1 VVSFGLKRRVY
12 DALPDAI
19 RQPLAWIP
27 FRYVAGPSYRRTFDR
42 GRELDRAPRSELLAY
57 QERELGRML
66 AFAVDQ
72 VPAYRALRATV
83 ARLAPFEALR
93 AFPLLSKDDLQ
104 ADMARFLPRDF
115 ERIPHY
121 ECTTGGTTGNQLKF
135 YVDNDSQSVELAFL
149 HRQWARVGYTPA
161 RRKATFRGVH
171 FPRRTDGC
179 YWQSNP
185 VYNELQFSPF
195 HMNDATLDR
204 YWERLVRYR
213 PAFLHGYPSAIAL
226 LAGFLKRRG
235 LARSYRGL
243 EAVLLGSEA
252 LEPDDKDEIETA
264 FGARA
269 YSWYGHSERVV
280 LGGECEKSPSY
291 HHFADYGV
299 LEILDADARDVA
311 PGERGEIVGTGLT
324 NRSLPLIRYRT
335 GDRARRLEPRCACG
349 RALDRF
355 DGVEGRWKR
364 EYVIGRNGSRIS
376 PAALNMHGPFFD
388 RVRRYQYYQS
398 VPGRMELRVV
408 IAPGFGAEDSR
419 ALLEA
424 FREKTGDELEVEL
437 RVVDDIPLTERGK
450 LRRLIQ
456 EIPGIG
462 APPPRG

>member
-1 VVSFGLKRRVY
+1 MVSFGLKRRVY
-12 DALPDAI
+12 DALPEVI
-19 RQPLAWIP
+19 KQPLGWIP
-27 FRYVAGPSYRRTFDR
+27 FRYIAGSSYRRTLER
-42 GRELDRAPRSELLAY
+42 GRSLDRAPRTDLLAY
-57 QERELGRML
+57 QERELGRVL
-66 AFAVDQ
+66 AFTTEQ

-93 AFPLLSKDDLQ
+93 AFPLLSKDELQ

-121 ECTTGGTTGNQLKF
+121 ECTTGGTTGNQLKL
-135 YVDNDSQSVELAFL
+135 YVDNDSQSVEIAFL

-161 RRKATFRGVH
+161 RRKATVRGVH
-171 FPRRTDGC
+171 FRHLAQGR

-195 HMNDATLDR
+195 HMNDGTLAD
-204 YWERLVRYR
+204 YWERLVHFR
-213 PAFLHGYPSAIAL
+213 PAFLHGYPSAIVL
-226 LAGFLKRRG
+226 LAGFLGRRG
-235 LARSYRGL
+235 LAGSYRGL

-252 LEPDDKDEIETA
+252 LDPGDRQEIEGVL
-264 FGARA
+264 GARA
-269 YSWYGHSERVV
+269 FSWYGHSERVV
-280 LGGECEKSPSY
+280 LGGECEVSTSY

-299 LEILDADARDVA
+299 LEIVDDEGREVTLGD
-311 PGERGEIVGTGLT
+311 RGEIVGTGLL

-355 DGVEGRWKR
+355 DEVEGRWQR

-398 VPGRMELRVV
+398 TPGRMELRLMVGE
-408 IAPGFGAEDSR
+408 GFGPQDER
-419 ALLEA
+419 ALIEA

-437 RVVDDIPLTERGK
+437 RVVEDIPLTARGK

-456 EIPGIG
+456 EIDGRVP
-462 APPPRG
+462 